1 MRFRTVLLAAVVML
15 GVTARPAGSG
25 GLMTSPGG
33 TTAGG
38 AVFDGLPGPTTP
50 PRAILAVAQLAVI
63 TVAMTACGTASSY
76 LTPSTS
82 TTTLMAGWDRWFKL
96 EWSVER
102 EQGSTNRITGYITSQ
117 YGEGADAVRVLAQ
130 ALDASG
136 AVVGQQ
142 IAWVPGGVG
151 GFSQRSFEAPRP
163 PAATHYQGSVWD
175 YSLRQAA
182 NRIP

>member
-1 MRFRTVLLAAVVML
+1 M
-15 GVTARPAGSG
+15 GARS
-25 GLMTSPGG
+25 TSPPASDRQS
-33 TTAGG
+33 TSDRDRRHAMTA
-38 AVFDGLPGPTTP
+38 T
-50 PRAILAVAQLAVI
+50 PRAILAVARLAVI

-102 EQGSTNRITGYITSQ
+102 ERGGTSRITGYVTSQ
-117 YGEGADAVRVLAQ
+117 HGEGADAVRVLAQ

-142 IAWVPGGVG
+142 IAWVPRGVS
-151 GFSQRSFEAPRP
+151 GFPHRYFEVPRLP
-163 PAATHYQGSVWD
+163 FANHYQVCGW
-175 YSLRQAA
+175 YYF
-182 NRIP
+182 